1 MMLNK
6 KVLVLL
12 GVLMTA
18 QVCAQVSED
27 EVPADRAVD
36 YTVVADD
43 EFERQLREFDELIE
57 DLNALSDAVDKSLA
71 RDRDGMQKGVSG
83 ERHSAN
89 ETLLVL
95 KEIERL
101 LVALGDDLEMM
112 SHPVSA
118 QSDKPEPVA
127 LLWETEEQKVLY
139 AIIAAEQRAWSAE
152 AESLRLRV
160 KYQEINK
167 EDIPQEVEALKEKDN
182 AIKEKISCLN
192 HREIYE
198 CLRQKR
204 FIVQ

>member
-1 MMLNK
+1 MIINK
-6 KVLVLL
+6 NVLVLL
-12 GVLMTA
+12 GALMTA
-18 QVCAQVSED
+18 QVCVQASED
-27 EVPADRAVD
+27 EVQAGRGIND
-36 YTVVADD
+36 TVVTDD

-57 DLNALSDAVDKSLA
+57 DLNALSDAVDKRLA
-71 RDRDGMQKGVSG
+71 RDGVQKGVSG

-89 ETLLVL
+89 ETLLIL

-118 QSDKPEPVA
+118 QSDKPEPEPAA

-204 FIVQ
+204 FIAQ